1 MGGGPR
7 KKRGEPPGVAYL
19 GEYPRPPRYAQ
30 RGVLGRARFV
40 RCSVPIEDDDDLEV
54 WSPEEPEGWFPE
66 DDEDEDDE
74 WTDDDDGAED
84 V

>member
-1 MGGGPR
+1 
-7 KKRGEPPGVAYL
+7 
-19 GEYPRPPRYAQ
+19 
-30 RGVLGRARFV
+30 VLGRARFV